1 MSSKVYQLKDPVTT
15 IPGVGDKFQLK
26 LKRLNIST
34 IIDLLDHYPSRFL
47 DLTTPTKVRGCPI
60 KKIIS
65 LKLTLDPP
73 KTFYSRTGKLI
84 TQTTGYD
91 SSGDILLTWFN
102 SPFIRNIIKPNQ
114 TCMVIGQVS
123 FFAGKK
129 SLISPQIESLSGQ
142 KIHSQ
147 GFVPIYPQTQG
158 VSSKWLRSKID
169 LILKSTTISDSLS
182 SSIIKKQNLLSLS
195 QAYQQIHFPDKL
207 ETQQQADKRLAFD
220 QHLNISIDNIKY
232 QQSLPP
238 SISISPSD
246 KTHLQSLK
254 KLPFKLT
261 PDQKKAIQDL
271 YQDLR
276 SPQATHRLIQ
286 GDTGSGKTATLILTA
301 NQCLQQGYSFAILA
315 PTQILAEQHTFTFK
329 KLSLFPKQIQ
339 LVTAQSK
346 IKTTNKP
353 TIFIGTHALLNQL
366 PNKLKH
372 PVALIAIDEQHKF
385 GVNQRQA
392 LIERNPS
399 PHMVNLS
406 ATPIPRTIA
415 LGIFGEINISTIKHK
430 PKNRQP
436 VTTWLMDQNR
446 LKKGYTWLKQQL
458 EKNQK
463 VFIVCPNIKK
473 SSIADSIETLFPF
486 YKEQFSSVATV
497 LSLHGQ
503 MKPEEKTKT
512 IERFNQTKKTILVS
526 TSLIEVG
533 IDIPDANIIIV
544 HSAERFGLAQLHQLR
559 GRVGR
564 GEEASFCLIIPFKDD
579 NTEKD
584 RLQLLTKHH
593 TGLKLARLDLQLR
606 GAGELF
612 GLKQHGHLKTRLK
625 HFWDRSL
632 YQQAKISAMEI
643 ISSSK

>member
-1 MSSKVYQLKDPVTT
+1 MPSKIYHLEDPITI

-26 LKRLNIST
+26 LKKLNIST
-34 IIDLLDHYPSRFL
+34 VADLIDHYPSRFL
-47 DLTTPTKVRGCPI
+47 DLTTPTKIRGCPL

-73 KTFYSRTGKLI
+73 KTFYTRTGKLV
-84 TQTTGYD
+84 TQTTGHD
-91 SSGDILLTWFN
+91 STGNILLTWFN
-102 SPFIRNIIKPNQ
+102 SPYIRNIIKPNQ
-114 TCMVIGQVS
+114 PCLAIGQVS

-129 SLISPQIESLSGQ
+129 SLIAPQIESLSGQ

-158 VSSKWLRSKID
+158 VSSKWLRTKID
-169 LILKSTTISDSLS
+169 LILKNTSISDSLP
-182 SSIIKKQNLLSLS
+182 SSIIDKQELLSLP
-195 QAYQQIHFPDKL
+195 QAYQQIHFPDNLKI
-207 ETQQQADKRLAFD
+207 QQQADKRLTFD
-220 QHLNISIDNIKY
+220 QHLQICINNLKH

-246 KTHLQSLK
+246 KTHRQSLK
-254 KLPFKLT
+254 KLPFQLT

-271 YQDLR
+271 YQDLQ
-276 SPQATHRLIQ
+276 SPQPTHRLIQ

-301 NQCLQQGYSFAILA
+301 NQCLQQDCSFALLA
-315 PTQILAEQHTFTFK
+315 PTQILAEQHVLTFK

-339 LVTAQSK
+339 LITAQSK
-346 IKTTNKP
+346 IKAINQP

-366 PNKLKH
+366 PDKLKA
-372 PVALIAIDEQHKF
+372 PLALIAIDEQHKF
-385 GVNQRQA
+385 GVHQRQA
-392 LIERNPS
+392 FIRRDPS
-399 PHMVNLS
+399 PHLVNLS

-436 VTTWLMDQNR
+436 VTTWLMEQAR
-446 LKKGYTWLKQQL
+446 LQKGYSWLKEQL
-458 EKNQK
+458 ENDQK
-463 VFIVCPNIKK
+463 VFIICPNIKK
-473 SSIADSIETLFPF
+473 SSIADSIETLLPL
-486 YKEQFSSVATV
+486 YQQQFSSIATV

-503 MKPEEKTKT
+503 MKAEEKTKT
-512 IERFNQTKKTILVS
+512 IKRFNKEKKAILVS

-533 IDIPDANIIIV
+533 IDIPEANIIII

-564 GEEASFCLIIPFKDD
+564 GERVSFCLLVPFKDD
-579 NTEKD
+579 NTEKE

-625 HFWDRSL
+625 HFWSRSL
-632 YQQAKISAMEI
+632 YQQAKISATEI
-643 ISSSK
+643 LSSK

>member
-1 MSSKVYQLKDPVTT
+1 MSSKIYHLEDPINTLS
-15 IPGVGDKFQLK
+15 GVGDKFQTK
-26 LKRLNIST
+26 LKKLNIST
-34 IIDLLDHYPSRFL
+34 ILDLLDHYPSRFI
-47 DLTTPTKVRGCPI
+47 DLTTPTKIKGCPL
-60 KKIIS
+60 KKVIS

-84 TQTTGYD
+84 TQTTGRD
-91 SSGDILLTWFN
+91 SSGEILLTWFN
-102 SPFIRNIIKPNQ
+102 SPFIRNIIKPNRPCL
-114 TCMVIGQVS
+114 TIGQVS

-147 GFVPIYPQTQG
+147 GYVPIYPQTQG

-169 LILKSTTISDSLS
+169 LALKNTSITDPLPPE
-182 SSIIKKQNLLSLS
+182 IIKEQNLLSLS

-207 ETQQQADKRLAFD
+207 ETQELADKRLAFD
-220 QHLNISIDNIKY
+220 QHLQISLENIKY

-238 SISISPSD
+238 SISMSPSQ

-271 YQDLR
+271 YQDLQ

-301 NQCLQQGYSFAILA
+301 NQCLQQDYSFAILA
-315 PTQILAEQHTFTFK
+315 PTQILAEQHALTFK

-346 IKTTNKP
+346 IKNTNQP

-366 PNKLKH
+366 PEKLKH
-372 PVALIAIDEQHKF
+372 PLALIAIDEQHKF

-399 PHMVNLS
+399 PHLVNLS

-436 VTTWLMDQNR
+436 VTTWLMDQQR
-446 LKKGYTWLKQQL
+446 LKKGYSWLEQQL
-458 EKNQK
+458 IKNQK

-473 SSIADSIETLFPF
+473 SSIADSVETLFPF
-486 YKEQFSSVATV
+486 YKKQFSSVTTV

-503 MKPEEKTKT
+503 MKAEKKTK
-512 IERFNQTKKTILVS
+512 IIKKFNQAKRAILVS

-533 IDIPDANIIIV
+533 IDIPEANIIII

-564 GEEASFCLIIPFKDD
+564 GEKASFCLLIPFKDD

-625 HFWDRSL
+625 YFWNRSL
-632 YQQAKISAMEI
+632 YQQAKASAI
-643 ISSSK
+643 KILSSSE